1 MRKQKIALASSNSWI
16 KIYRKF
22 LKWEW
27 YDDINVKVLFL
38 HCLLK
43 ANYKDKKWHG
53 IEVRRGSFLTTI
65 RGLAKET
72 GLTPMQIRTALNK
85 LKTTHEITQSSNAN
99 YTVITISNYEK
110 YQTNNTLNNKPVTHQ
125 QHTDNTPITH
135 TIEYI
140 EENIEE
146 RDRGVSKDTSISSE
160 NSLKGKMEILLKED
174 TILELSKALDIDQ
187 DIVKEEVEKMVDWLK
202 AKGKRYKDYK
212 AFARNW
218 LRRIKIEKK
227 DSDTNIKFFNK
238 KL

>member
-53 IEVRRGSFLTTI
+53 IEIKRGSFLTTI

-85 LKTTHEITQSSNAN
+85 LKTTHEITQSSNTN
-99 YTVITISNYEK
+99 YTVITINNYEK
-110 YQTNNTLNNKPVTHQ
+110 YQANNTQDNKPITHQ
-125 QHTDNTPITH
+125 QHTNNTPITH

-146 RDRGVSKDTSISSE
+146 RDRSVSKDTSISSE
-160 NSLKGKMEILLKED
+160 SSLKGKMEILLKED
-174 TILELSKALDIDQ
+174 TILELSKALDLNQ
-187 DIVKEEVEKMVDWLK
+187 DIVREEVEKMVDWLK
-202 AKGKRYKDYK
+202 AKGKRYRDYK

-218 LRRIKIEKK
+218 LRRVKIEKK

>member
-1 MRKQKIALASSNSWI
+1 MRKQKRALASSNSWI

-53 IEVRRGSFLTTI
+53 IEVKRGSFLTTI

-146 RDRGVSKDTSISSE
+146 RDRSVSKDTSISSE

-218 LRRIKIEKK
+218 LRRVKIEKK

>member
-53 IEVRRGSFLTTI
+53 IEVKRGSFLTTI

>member
-85 LKTTHEITQSSNAN
+85 LKTTHEITQSSNTN
-99 YTVITISNYEK
+99 YTVITINNYEK
-110 YQTNNTLNNKPVTHQ
+110 YQTNNTQDNKPITHQ
-125 QHTDNTPITH
+125 QHTNNTPITH

-146 RDRGVSKDTSISSE
+146 RDRSISKDTSISSE
-160 NSLKGKMEILLKED
+160 SSLKGKMEILLKED
-174 TILELSKALDIDQ
+174 TILELSKALDLNQ
-187 DIVKEEVEKMVDWLK
+187 DIVREEVEKMIDWLK

-218 LRRIKIEKK
+218 LRRVKIEKK

-238 KL
+238 EL

>member
-85 LKTTHEITQSSNAN
+85 LKTTHEITQSSNTN
-99 YTVITISNYEK
+99 YTVITINNYEK
-110 YQTNNTLNNKPVTHQ
+110 YQTNNTQDNKPITHQ
-125 QHTDNTPITH
+125 QHTNNTPITH

-146 RDRGVSKDTSISSE
+146 RDRSISKDTSISSE
-160 NSLKGKMEILLKED
+160 SSLKGKMEILLKED
-174 TILELSKALDIDQ
+174 TILELSKVLDLNQ
-187 DIVKEEVEKMVDWLK
+187 DIVREEVEKMVDWLK

-218 LRRIKIEKK
+218 LRRVKIEKK

-238 KL
+238 EL